1 MYYANTNQKKA
12 GVALLISNKRDFT
25 AEKITR
31 DQEGYYITMKGSIH
45 QDMRVLNVHAPS
57 KSFYHMKQKPK
68 RGVYIKQPYKN

>member
-45 QDMRVLNVHAPS
+45 QDTRVLNVHAPS
-57 KSFYHMKQKPK
+57 KRVSTTWN
-68 RGVYIKQPYKN
+68 KNWKEK